1 MPGWWQPT
9 TMRWSSSYRQRR
21 RWPGMESGSMPPVLG
36 LYEVRDGRFAR
47 AEMFHFDT
55 AAVVGFL
62 ERASG

>member
-9 TMRWSSSYRQRR
+9 TMRWSSSTGSV
-21 RWPGMESGSMPPVLG
+21 RWLRNGERLDAPVLG

-55 AAVVGFL
+55 AAIVGFL
-62 ERASG
+62 ERARG

>member
-9 TMRWSSSYRQRR
+9 TMRWSSSTGSA
-21 RWPGMESGSMPPVLG
+21 RWLRTESGSMPPVLG

-55 AAVVGFL
+55 AAIVGFL
-62 ERASG
+62 ERARG